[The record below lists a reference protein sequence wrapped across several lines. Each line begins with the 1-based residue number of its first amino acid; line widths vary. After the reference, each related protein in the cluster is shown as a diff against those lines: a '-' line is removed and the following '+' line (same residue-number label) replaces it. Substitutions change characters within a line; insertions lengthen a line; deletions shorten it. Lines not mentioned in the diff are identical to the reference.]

1 MADKAK
7 IVEGLQ
13 RVQSL
18 LYDSRN
24 SIGDMVLP
32 YREPK
37 LQLAGVYDK
46 LVQSED
52 ILEAILD
59 EEFWG

>member
-7 IVEGLQ
+7 IVAGLHQ
-13 RVQSL
+13 IQTL
-18 LYDSRN
+18 LFDSRN

-37 LQLAGVYDK
+37 LQLAGIYDK

-52 ILEAILD
+52 ILEKIL
-59 EEFWG
+59 EEELWG